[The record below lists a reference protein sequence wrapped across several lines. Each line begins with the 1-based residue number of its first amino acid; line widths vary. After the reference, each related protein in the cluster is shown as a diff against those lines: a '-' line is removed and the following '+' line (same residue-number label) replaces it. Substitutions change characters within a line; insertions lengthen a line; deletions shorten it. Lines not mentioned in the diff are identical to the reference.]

1 MATKQIIRRKEIRK
15 EYIVSLRLTE
25 KDYYEYEQRAI
36 NEQIRLA
43 EFLRQAI
50 EKGVKKRIKELV
62 SHKKG

>member
-25 KDYYEYEQRAI
+25 KDYYDYEQRAI
-36 NEQIRLA
+36 DEQIRLA
-43 EFLRQAI
+43 DFLRNAI
-50 EKGVKKRIKELV
+50 EKGVKKRTKELV

>member
-15 EYIVSLRLTE
+15 EYIVSLRRTE
-25 KDYYEYEQRAI
+25 KDYYDYEQRAI
-36 NEQIRLA
+36 DEQIRLA
-43 EFLRQAI
+43 DFLRQAI